1 MKRGL
6 VLRFVWLQS
15 TDLGDQAMDGSI
27 HLSGSERKALLK
39 LVRGGDKV
47 RTARRAHVV
56 LLAAAGWSY
65 RQMRQVL
72 FASNDLI
79 ADSLTRFRQGG
90 IAALMEQRS
99 VACRVVPHWLLRV
112 VDWVRNHTPQD
123 FSYFRSRW
131 SCQTL
136 AELLWWEEGV
146 RRSAETVRRGLRR
159 LGYVWRRPRPAVGPS
174 DPDYA
179 QKLGRIRRLLE
190 NLSPREVAVFQD
202 EVDIHLNPKIG
213 SCWMPRGQ
221 QAQVTTPGNNQK
233 RHLAGSLNWRT
244 GTLFV
249 STPSTRR
256 DARLFVN
263 HLDDLR
269 RRLRTYGKIHVILDN
284 ARFHDCRLVRNYLAR
299 WGHRIQLHFLPK
311 YAPETNPIERVWWHL
326 HETITRNHRKQTIE
340 ELLEETI
347 HWFDAQRRFPVEK
360 GIYAAVA

>member
-202 EVDIHLNPKIG
+202 RGRHPPQPEDRLLLDA
-213 SCWMPRGQ
+213 PRTASASNYARQ
-221 QAQVTTPGNNQK
+221 QPE
-233 RHLAGSLNWRT
+233 
-244 GTLFV
+244 
-249 STPSTRR
+249 TPS
-256 DARLFVN
+256 
-263 HLDDLR
+263 
-269 RRLRTYGKIHVILDN
+269 
-284 ARFHDCRLVRNYLAR
+284 CRLAELANWHALRIDTLDKARCSPVRQPPR
-299 WGHRIQLHFLPK
+299 
-311 YAPETNPIERVWWHL
+311 
-326 HETITRNHRKQTIE
+326 
-340 ELLEETI
+340 
-347 HWFDAQRRFPVEK
+347 
-360 GIYAAVA
+360 